1 MVVEVVDQS
10 VTREGTEV
18 NLYVPCAWDF
28 DKTNK
33 QGGRTL
39 VNLRNYETKT
49 IRASALSNS
58 KESIDWFQDF
68 ILSPV
73 KFIKE
78 VSGDVEFARKIIID
92 PGTVQISSAGEFA
105 EMTATVYLSDIS
117 VQNPANQ

>member
-1 MVVEVVDQS
+1 MLVDIVSES

-18 NLYVPCAWDF
+18 NLYTPCSWDF

-39 VNLRNYETKT
+39 VNLRNYQTKT
-49 IRASALSNS
+49 IRASSLSNN
-58 KESIDWFQDF
+58 EENVRWFQDF

-78 VSGDVEFARKIIID
+78 VNGGIEFARKIIID
-92 PGTVQISSAGEFA
+92 PGTVEIRTTGEFA
-105 EMTATVYLSDIS
+105 ELTATIYLPDIS